1 MEFPANQELHRL
13 PPPLQAFEVP
23 MFYVIADTESFDFSN
38 LQSATKQT
46 LELARSIDI
55 SDCF

>member
-1 MEFPANQELHRL
+1 
-13 PPPLQAFEVP
+13 